1 MWTQKNVRY
10 KRHNSRFLFLY
21 LKLNHFLN
29 HVILGWLN
37 LFKSLPFV
45 PLINVR
51 EAFNQI
57 KLDKPIDIR
66 IDEFILYFERTWL
79 SSIYPIELWNHY
91 DTEGPRTN
99 NHVEGDNA
107 ALNHFVN
114 VDSPNIYDLILAMKD
129 IETSVAVKY
138 YKHKNSNEP

>member
-1 MWTQKNVRY
+1 M
-10 KRHNSRFLFLY
+10 
-21 LKLNHFLN
+21 
-29 HVILGWLN
+29 
-37 LFKSLPFV
+37 PFV

-66 IDEFILYFERTWL
+66 MDEFILYFERTWL
-79 SSIYPIELWNHY
+79 SRIYPIELWNHY

-107 ALNHFVN
+107 ALNRFVN

-129 IETSVAVKY
+129 FETSVAVKY
-138 YKHKNSNEP
+138 FKYSCIKVV